1 MDKINVFVERLQK
14 IGIEIK
20 LGCNYP
26 WVYIDCING
35 KRVAERFQGNNGFT
49 LLFIAIKKDKE
60 IEFTDTKEIF
70 KLIRK
75 YCK

>member
-20 LGCNYP
+20 LGFNYP
-26 WVYIDCING
+26 WVYIDYING
-35 KRVAERFQGNNGFT
+35 KRVTERFQGNHGFT
-49 LLFIAIKKDKE
+49 LLFIPIKKDEE
-60 IEFTDTKEIF
+60 IHFTDTKEIF

-75 YCK
+75 YCT